1 MMTMGV
7 VCAFVA
13 RDDEDTTHDR
23 TGTRPTD
30 RRRRRRV
37 RALARSRLD
46 ARAGAEVGRWDL
58 AHRSTDASSTVL
70 TTIVFIRN

>member
-46 ARAGAEVGRWDL
+46 ARASAEVGRWDL
-58 AHRSTDASSTVL
+58 ADRSTDASSTF